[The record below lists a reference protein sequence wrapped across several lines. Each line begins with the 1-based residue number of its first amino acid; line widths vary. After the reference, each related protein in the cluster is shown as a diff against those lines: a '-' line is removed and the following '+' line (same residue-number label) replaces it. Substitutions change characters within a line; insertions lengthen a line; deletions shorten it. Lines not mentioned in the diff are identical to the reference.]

1 MNDLV
6 AREDPFHVEATE
18 AVASNATRVLKH
30 GESFAIFDRQGDIG
44 VFGRRYQGL
53 FHDGTRHLSYLQLKI
68 GEQRP
73 VLLSSTL
80 KKDNLLLAVD
90 MMNPDMYR
98 EGELTVAQGNLH
110 YFRAKFLWNDTCYER
125 IKITNFQNQAC
136 KAEFVLQ
143 FSADFADIFE
153 LRGIRRTHRGEY
165 LPPRVE
171 RDRIV
176 LGYRGLDGIERFT
189 AIAFSRVPN
198 ALSES
203 EARFSFALEANRD
216 ATVFVFVTFSD
227 RPAHIDYDLALERLR
242 AELRDATST
251 SCCVSTSDLP
261 FNEWIERSSVDLHTM
276 ITHTPAGPYPY
287 AGVPWY
293 STVFGRDGLI
303 TALECLWLRPE
314 MARGVLRYLAE
325 HQAREVDVARDAEP
339 GKILHEVRRGEMANL
354 GEVPFQRYYGSVDST
369 PLFVMLAAAYYE
381 RTGDLALV
389 RELWPAIEAALRWI
403 DQYGDGDGD
412 GFVEYQRRSAD
423 GLVNQGWKDSHD
435 ALFDHEGRLAQGSVA
450 LCEVQGYVYA
460 AKQGAAQMAAALGRT
475 ALAAKLIA
483 QADALKQKFD
493 EAFWC
498 EDIGTYAIALD
509 GEKRPL
515 RVATSNAGHALYTG
529 IASEERAASV
539 ARTLLNPE
547 SFSGWGVR
555 TVATSARNYNPMSY
569 HNGSVWPHDNALIA
583 AGLAR
588 YGFKREALAI
598 TVGMFETSRYVDLN
612 RLPELFCGFLRRPD
626 EAPTLYPVACSPQ
639 AWAAGAVFLFLEACL
654 GLRVTAMPKPA
665 ISFHAPLLPD
675 FLKEVRIDRL
685 VVGGAHLDLA
695 IRRFREDVAVH
706 IVRRSGEVNVV
717 VIK

>member
-18 AVASNATRVLKH
+18 AVTSNATRVLKH

-44 VFGRRYQGL
+44 AFGRRYQGL
-53 FHDGTRHLSYLQLKI
+53 FHDGTRYLSYLQLKI

-90 MMNPDMYR
+90 LMNPDMFR
-98 EGELTVAQGNLH
+98 DGELTVAQGSLH
-110 YFRAKFLWNDTCYER
+110 YFRAKFLWNGACYER

-136 KAEFVLQ
+136 RAEFTLQ
-143 FSADFADIFE
+143 FAADFADIFE
-153 LRGIRRTHRGEY
+153 LRGIKRARRGEY
-165 LPPRVE
+165 LRPRVE
-171 RDRIV
+171 RDRVI
-176 LGYRGLDGIERFT
+176 LGYRGLDGIERCT
-189 AIAFSRVPN
+189 TLCFSRVPN
-198 ALSES
+198 ALSEN
-203 EARFSFALEANRD
+203 EARFGFTLEANRE
-216 ATVFVFVTFSD
+216 ATVFVFVSFSD
-227 RPAHIDYDLALERLR
+227 RPTGVDYDIALERLR
-242 AELRDATST
+242 EELRDVSSST
-251 SCCVSTSDLP
+251 CGVSTSDMP

-276 ITHTPAGPYPY
+276 ITHTSSGPYPY

-314 MARGVLRYLAE
+314 MARGVLRYLAAN
-325 HQAREVDVARDAEP
+325 QAQEVEASRDAEP
-339 GKILHEVRRGEMANL
+339 GKILHEVRCGEMANL
-354 GEVPFQRYYGSVDST
+354 GEVPFQRYYGSVDAT

-381 RTGDLALV
+381 RTGDLSLV
-389 RELWPAIEAALRWI
+389 RELWPNIEAALRWI
-403 DQYGDGDGD
+403 DQYGDSDGD
-412 GFVEYQRRSAD
+412 GFVEYRRRSRD

-435 ALFDHEGRLAQGSVA
+435 ALFDQAGNLAQGSIA

-460 AKQGAAQMAAALGRT
+460 AKHGAAQMASALGRT
-475 ALAAKLIA
+475 ALAAKLIT
-483 QADALKQKFD
+483 QADTLKQKFD

-498 EDIGTYAIALD
+498 EDIGTYALALD
-509 GEKRPL
+509 GDKRPL
-515 RVATSNAGHALYTG
+515 CVATSNAGHTLYTG
-529 IASEERAASV
+529 IASEDHAAAV

-547 SFSGWGVR
+547 SFSGWGIR

-612 RLPELFCGFLRRPD
+612 RLPELFCGFMRRPD

-654 GLRVTAMPKPA
+654 GLRVTAMPKPL

-675 FLKEVRIDRL
+675 FLHEVRIDRL
-685 VVGGAHLDLA
+685 VVGGAQLDLVV
-695 IRRFREDVAVH
+695 RRFREDVAVH
-706 IVRRSGEVNVV
+706 ILRRSGDARVV
-717 VIK
+717 VVK